1 MFSKSPP
8 NSKVTNVP
16 VDIFGDSSALCG
28 LGSLEC
34 LVQRLIGQMAFR
46 LFLVRTD
53 EVGHQ
58 QPVQIDYVNDNWK
71 KRAANIEKEAFP
83 NISAIL
89 SKGSVLKF
97 DFQRSIGRGR
107 YAKSDLM

>member
-71 KRAANIEKEAFP
+71 KRVANIGKEAFTK
-83 NISAIL
+83 ISA
-89 SKGSVLKF
+89 VLKF
-97 DFQRSIGRGR
+97 DFLRSFDGGR

>member
-8 NSKVTNVP
+8 NSKVIKVP

-71 KRAANIEKEAFP
+71 KRVANIGKEAF
-83 NISAIL
+83 
-89 SKGSVLKF
+89 SKNVLKLQNLTGN
-97 DFQRSIGRGR
+97 FQIISSIGHT
-107 YAKSDLM
+107 KINFML